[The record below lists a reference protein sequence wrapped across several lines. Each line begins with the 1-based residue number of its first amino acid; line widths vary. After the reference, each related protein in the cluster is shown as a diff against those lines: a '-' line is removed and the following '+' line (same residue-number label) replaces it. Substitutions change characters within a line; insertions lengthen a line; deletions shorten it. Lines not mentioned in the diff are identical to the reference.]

1 MIATMSVRERH
12 DVRKAA
18 WIAVSMG
25 LLLAAAGLFAALVS
39 AVPSLRKEG
48 GSRPL
53 IDHSPPQRTQNRE
66 VYSPII
72 AKDPYVADQWEKSIQ
87 ALEAACARRGEYCDE
102 ARQARRSV
110 NR

>member
-1 MIATMSVRERH
+1 
-12 DVRKAA
+12 
-18 WIAVSMG
+18 MG

-39 AVPSLRKEG
+39 AVPSPRNESGAGSSLDRDPPLRA
-48 GSRPL
+48 
-53 IDHSPPQRTQNRE
+53 QNRE

-72 AKDPYVADQWEKSIQ
+72 AKDPYVVHQWEKSIQ
-87 ALEAACARRGEYCDE
+87 ALEVACTKRNEYCDE